1 MNKPVTNPILFE
13 RLLFE
18 ISSKFVNLPAS
29 DVDKEINAAIRKIV
43 EFLGIDQCVF
53 GEFRDDGS
61 SLKISHGYTTC
72 TWPETDGIILNDIAP
87 NTILRLK
94 RGEVVNL
101 SQLPQDIPE
110 DWHEELAYAAKV
122 GLKSCVGVS
131 LNVGGSVLG
140 VIIFESYRSYQNWTD
155 QSIQHMRLLA
165 QIFAN
170 ALERKQTDLKLRKA
184 FDRIHELSEHLK
196 EENRYLRET
205 ISSQSR
211 YENIIGRSPAMG
223 FVLGKI
229 EQVAETDSTVLLLGE
244 TGTGKTLMAQ
254 LVHQLSRRKNK
265 TMIKVNCATLPAN
278 LLESELFGHEK
289 GAFTGAVT
297 KKIGRFEIA
306 NGSTLF
312 LDEIGELPLD
322 LQSKLLRVLDDGE
335 FERLGNATSVKVD
348 VRIIAATNRNLDKM
362 ISDGTFRSDLFYRLN
377 VYPVRVP
384 PLRER
389 LEDIPDMVWSFT
401 KEFCKTMGRDVT
413 HIPQKNLDAVMNY
426 AWPGN
431 IRELKNVVENAM
443 ISNQG
448 NTLYLLP
455 PERSQTQD
463 QDDLSFE
470 RAERAHIISVL
481 KKTGGR
487 IKGKGGAAD
496 ALMLKPSTLY
506 SKMKKLGIDSG
517 AGPMLQ

>member
-1 MNKPVTNPILFE
+1 MNESTDNQIMFE
-13 RLLFE
+13 RLLYE
-18 ISSKFVNLPAS
+18 ISSRFVNLPAS
-29 DVDKEINAAIRKIV
+29 DVDTQINAAIKKIV

-61 SLKISHGYTTC
+61 PLKISHGFTTC
-72 TWPETDGIILNDIAP
+72 TWPEKDGINLDDIAP
-87 NTILRLK
+87 NIIQRLK
-94 RGEVVNL
+94 KGTVVNL
-101 SQLPQDIPE
+101 SNLPHDIPE
-110 DWHEELAYAAKV
+110 GWHEEQAYVAKV
-122 GLKSCVGVS
+122 GMKSCVGVS

-140 VIIFESYRSYQNWTD
+140 VIVFESYRNYQNWTD

-170 ALERKQTDLKLRKA
+170 ALERKQTDLKLRQA
-184 FDRIHELSEHLK
+184 FNKIQELSEHLK
-196 EENRYLRET
+196 AENRYLRET

-211 YENIIGRSPAMG
+211 YDHIIGQSAAMRLL
-223 FVLGKI
+223 LGKI
-229 EQVAETDSTVLLLGE
+229 EQVAETNSTVLFLGE

-254 LVHQLSRRKNK
+254 LVHMLSRRKNK

-335 FERLGNATSVKVD
+335 FERLGNAHSVKVD
-348 VRIIAATNRNLDKM
+348 VRIVAATNRDLDKM
-362 ISDGTFRSDLFYRLN
+362 VREGTFRSDLYYRLN
-377 VYPVRVP
+377 VYPVQVP

-389 LEDIPDMVWSFT
+389 TEDIPDMIWSFI
-401 KEFCKTMGRDVT
+401 KGFCKTMGRNVT
-413 HIPQKNLDAVMNY
+413 HIPQKNLNAMMSY
-426 AWPGN
+426 SWPGN

-448 NTLYLLP
+448 STLFLEA
-455 PERSQTQD
+455 PERSLSHGQEN
-463 QDDLSFE
+463 LSFE
-470 RAERAHIISVL
+470 GAERAHIESVL

-487 IKGKGGAAD
+487 IKGTGGAAD
-496 ALMLKPSTLY
+496 ILMLKPSTLY
-506 SKMKKLGIDSG
+506 SKMKKLGIDHG
-517 AGPMLQ
+517 L